1 MKSNW
6 RKTYDKWNKDGELY
20 ILFTFLIIG
29 LVVFTIYKTSYFVYY
44 HSECQECVKWKTYTN
59 GNTGKFRRE
68 WEECVKYRYYPC
80 LGHTVYFTLGP
91 HQDSIIG
98 KNGVVR
104 VYE

>member
-6 RKTYDKWNKDGELY
+6 RKTYDKWNKDGELN

-29 LVVFTIYKTSYFVYY
+29 LAFFVMFKTSYFVYY
-44 HSECQECVKWKTYTN
+44 NSECQECVKWETHTN

-80 LGHTVYFTLGP
+80 LGHTVHFTLEP